1 MARLPP
7 SGVAWFTLQEGAPFG
22 PTIDE
27 LLVDLRLLP
36 MPSKKVD
43 EIRAK
48 LCMVVGSWWQETG
61 QFLDD
66 QGGLEVEDVID
77 TLMSTAKHLEEAK
90 AVLQA
95 EEGGLQR
102 AKNFEAVKLIT
113 KALSQHPVIGKLS
126 KAEDYISSACEIAET
141 ISQACNAA
149 AWMLG
154 SVKGKRGRKPYHWY
168 DGFVEVLGDIA
179 RENEIRARLEYDQY
193 SREPKGRFFELAE
206 GFERLFPPKMRSP
219 SRGALVKRL
228 SGSLKRF
235 HKPHETKQ
243 HHAESDG

>member
-7 SGVAWFTLQEGAPFG
+7 SGVAWFALQEG

-27 LLVDLRLLP
+27 LLVDLKLLP
-36 MPSKKVD
+36 MSSEKIA
-43 EIRAK
+43 EIRHK
-48 LCMVVGSWWQETG
+48 LGVVVGSWWQETG

-90 AVLQA
+90 RVLQA
-95 EEGGLQR
+95 VESGLQKVR
-102 AKNFEAVKLIT
+102 NIEAVNKVKVI
-113 KALSQHPVIGKLS
+113 LSLHPAIGKDAVDEYLLS
-126 KAEDYISSACEIAET
+126 FCDVAQT
-141 ISQACNAA
+141 ISHTCRVAA
-149 AWMLG
+149 AELG
-154 SVKGKRGRKPYHWY
+154 SIKGKRGRKPYHWY
-168 DGFVEVLGDIA
+168 DGFVEVLWDIA